1 MSTIKPF
8 DIFDILHYNNINL
21 DILTET
27 VIILY
32 YYFSLML
39 DSMENILQN
48 GQNFVFQSKIILVI
62 FKDIVII
69 LYNI

>member
-1 MSTIKPF
+1 
-8 DIFDILHYNNINL
+8 
-21 DILTET
+21 
-27 VIILY
+27 
-32 YYFSLML
+32 
-39 DSMENILQN
+39 MENILQN